1 MKETNTSKEKENK
14 FMKNWNNYKEYV
26 KSIDEA
32 SKREVEELEMH
43 ANIVSEIIA
52 KRNLLGLSQRQ
63 LSEICGIPQ
72 SSLARIETF
81 KITPKMDTILK
92 IMSPLGLRLTVTSY
106 K

>member
-1 MKETNTSKEKENK
+1 MKT
-14 FMKNWNNYKEYV
+14 WDNYKEYV
-26 KSIDEA
+26 KSIDDA

-52 KRNLLGLSQRQ
+52 KRNSLGLSQRQ